1 MKKFFRRLGFI
12 LLIILISSGSSQA
25 VTKYQFLTGLLEA
38 RGIDWTSSPEYAYE
52 DPGGFMLNSGYISEY
67 VSNLDANVTR
77 REALRWCIE
86 SLGLD
91 FEAELLSD
99 YPSGFSD
106 AKSLNEFERGCLVVA
121 TNMRPA
127 LFTKDK
133 NFRGKNNLT
142 QQEFSAIL
150 ERVRTASRSLVL
162 DMIRNPEQGLQV
174 HIHREGVPTGIPS
187 SWRVYAFGIKNKSAA
202 ETFRNSLR
210 ASGYDASF
218 ANTGGAYGVRA
229 QKIEE
234 YEKVVRFLNVAQARG
249 FKTRVIPSMTNTN
262 MRIVPKFWV
271 MVTIDPTH
279 WKIRPIASRNGANE
293 LRTLSV
299 IASQNGSQAA
309 INAGFFATSK
319 GGKGYPI
326 GALRVN
332 GRNINSPQDNRGIL
346 GWNDY
351 DEAYFAVS
359 PYSEAEGEERN
370 DYWQEMSQVV
380 QAGPLLIDEGN
391 PVRHDEG
398 FQNGFISARH
408 PRSAVGLTRNGEWV
422 FMIIDGRNG
431 MHSSG
436 ATISELTEILR
447 GQNVTHALNLD
458 GGGSTE
464 LIIGGRIYNV
474 PSDGYERNIS
484 YGLGVLPLR

>member
-1 MKKFFRRLGFI
+1 MKKFFRRLGFTLI
-12 LLIILISSGSSQA
+12 LILIIAENAQA

-38 RGIDWTSSPEYAYE
+38 RGLNWTNSPEYEYQ

-67 VSNLDANVTR
+67 VNNLDAKITR
-77 REALRWCIE
+77 REALRFCIE

-99 YPSGFSD
+99 YPSGFND
-106 AKSLNEFERGCLVVA
+106 AKNLTEFERGCLVVA
-121 TNMRPA
+121 INMRPA
-127 LFTKDK
+127 IFTKNK
-133 NFRGKNNLT
+133 TFRGNDALT
-142 QQEFSAIL
+142 EKEYSAIL
-150 ERVRTASRSLVL
+150 QRVKNASRNLIL
-162 DMIRNPEQGLQV
+162 DMIRNPEQGLRV

-187 SWRVYAFGIKNKSAA
+187 SWRVYTYGIKNKSMA

-210 ASGYDASF
+210 ASGYDASMTST
-218 ANTGGAYGVRA
+218 NGAYGVRA

-234 YEKVVRFLNVAQARG
+234 YEKVIRMVNVAQARG

-262 MRIVPKFWV
+262 MRIVPKFCV
-271 MVTIDPTH
+271 ILTIDPRE
-279 WKIRPIASRNGANE
+279 WRLRPIASYNGPNE
-293 LRTLSV
+293 LRTLST
-299 IASQNGSQAA
+299 IASDNGVHTA
-309 INAGFFATSK
+309 INAGFFAATK
-319 GGKGYPI
+319 GGRGYPI

-332 GRNINSPQDNRGIL
+332 GRNINSPLDNRGIL

-351 DEAYFAVS
+351 GENNFAVA
-359 PYSEAEGEERN
+359 PYSEAEGDERN
-370 DYWQEMSQVV
+370 FYWDEMTQVV
-380 QAGPLLIDEGN
+380 QAGPLLLERGW
-391 PVRHDEG
+391 PVRNDEG
-398 FQNGFISARH
+398 FTNSFISARH
-408 PRSAVGLTRNGEWV
+408 PRSVIGLNQNREWI

-447 GQNVTHALNLD
+447 SQKIEYALNLD

-464 LIIGGRIYNV
+464 LIIDNKIYNI

-484 YGLGVLPLR
+484 YGLGVLQSR